1 MKLILVVYALFG
13 LAMIID
19 LVRTHLRYGT
29 RAQRKVLEEKLHKD
43 LAYLRSE
50 PFTRAKSIA
59 QNEDNQ
65 PNSSATPD
73 PNQ

>member
-1 MKLILVVYALFG
+1 MKLILVMYALLG
-13 LAMIID
+13 LAMIVD

-29 RAQRKVLEEKLHKD
+29 RAQRKVLEDKLLKD

-59 QNEDNQ
+59 QTTNTEQ
-65 PNSSATPD
+65 NSNP
-73 PNQ
+73 